1 MGIESRIDA
10 CLKREGGFAVPTV
23 LLLIVGV
30 FSIAMA
36 GALVSMS
43 AQRGAIRDA
52 DTKAAL
58 AAAEA
63 GANQALL
70 RYNRYA
76 PTPAASCV
84 VSSSG
89 SLGLAAPAA
98 SGWCSPVTGITNE
111 GSFEYHTAPTPGRV
125 EIVSTGESNGVTR
138 RIEVAAES
146 VSGQGIFSTATVKSR
161 ENISLNA
168 NAEIR
173 ANAATNGG
181 MTLDSNAKLCGTG
194 SIGVGQS
201 ISLTS
206 NAQHYADTNCTGTG
220 TTIQKPLTLPA
231 VNQGDAATVND
242 NARFFSQ
249 DLRTGGSKVQW
260 CAALP
265 CPSGLIPRQLDL
277 KQNSSVTLGGSIYS
291 FCKLTMESNTAIYVA
306 PGSRV
311 TIFFDSPEACGLP
324 PNSVQMKLSSN
335 SRITATGGG
344 AANAAFLFV
353 GSDTVPTR
361 IELNSNTQVA
371 GACEQN
377 FVIYAPRTDF
387 SFDSNSTYC
396 GAVAGKSIEMKSN
409 AKLYIDS
416 AAKDF
421 VLPNTAPHYEQSS
434 FIECGGPAGT
444 PPDAGC

>member
-1 MGIESRIDA
+1 MGIERRIDA

-36 GALVSMS
+36 GAIVSMS
-43 AQRGAIRDA
+43 AQRGAIRDS
-52 DTKAAL
+52 DSKAAL

-63 GANQALL
+63 GTNQALM
-70 RYNRYA
+70 RYNRY
-76 PTPAASCV
+76 PAMGATSCV
-84 VSSSG
+84 VSSGG

-98 SGWCSPVTGITNE
+98 TGWCSPVAGVTNE
-111 GSFEYHTAPTPGRV
+111 GSFEYHVAPTPGRV

-138 RIEVAAES
+138 RVVVAAES
-146 VSGQGIFSTATVKSR
+146 VSGQGIFSAATVKSR
-161 ENISLNA
+161 ENITLDSNA
-168 NAEIR
+168 QIR

-181 MTLDSNAKLCGTG
+181 MTLASNAKLCGTG

-242 NARFFSQ
+242 NARFFGQ
-249 DLRTGGSKVQW
+249 DLRTGGSKVSW
-260 CAALP
+260 V
-265 CPSGLIPRQLDL
+265 PSTRTMSLS
-277 KQNSSVTLGGSIYS
+277 QNSSLTLGGQIYS
-291 FCKLTMESNTAIYVA
+291 FCKLTMSSNTAIYVA

-311 TIFFDSPEACGLP
+311 TIFFDSPENCGLP
-324 PNSVQMKLSSN
+324 PNTVQLKLSSN
-335 SRITATGGG
+335 SRITATDGG

-396 GAVAGKSIEMKSN
+396 GAVAGKSIHMDSN
-409 AKLYIDS
+409 AKLYIDN
-416 AAKDF
+416 AAKNF

>member
-1 MGIESRIDA
+1 MGIERRIDA

-36 GALVSMS
+36 GAIVSMS

-63 GANQALL
+63 GTNQALM
-70 RYNRYA
+70 RYNRY
-76 PTPAASCV
+76 PATGATSCV
-84 VSSSG
+84 VSSGG

-98 SGWCSPVTGITNE
+98 TGWCSPVAGVTNE
-111 GSFEYHTAPTPGRV
+111 GSFEYHVAPTPGRV

-138 RIEVAAES
+138 RTVVAAES
-146 VSGQGIFSTATVKSR
+146 VSGQGIFSTSTVKSR
-161 ENISLNA
+161 ENITLDSNA
-168 NAEIR
+168 QIR

-181 MTLDSNAKLCGTG
+181 MSLASNAKLCGTG

-242 NARFFSQ
+242 NARFFGQ
-249 DLRTGGSKVQW
+249 DLRTGGSKVTW
-260 CAALP
+260 V
-265 CPSGLIPRQLDL
+265 PSTRTMSLD
-277 KQNSSVTLGGSIYS
+277 QNSSLTLGGQIYS
-291 FCKLTMESNTAIYVA
+291 FCKLTMSSNTAIYVA

-311 TIFFDSPEACGLP
+311 TIFFDSPENCGLP
-324 PNSVQMKLSSN
+324 ANSVQLKLSSN

-387 SFDSNSTYC
+387 WFDSNSTYC
-396 GAVAGKSIEMKSN
+396 GAVAGKSIHMDSN
-409 AKLYIDS
+409 AKLYIDN
-416 AAKDF
+416 AAKNF

>member
-1 MGIESRIDA
+1 MGAERRIDA

-23 LLLIVGV
+23 LMMIVGV

-70 RYNRYA
+70 RYNRFA
-76 PTPAASCV
+76 PTNANSCV

-89 SLGLAAPAA
+89 TLGLAAPAGT
-98 SGWCSPVTGITNE
+98 GWCSPVTGTTND
-111 GSFEYHTAPTPGRV
+111 GTFEYHASPTPGEI
-125 EIVSTGESNGVTR
+125 EIVSTGVSNGVTR
-138 RIEVAAES
+138 RIEVAANS
-146 VSGQGIFSTATVKSR
+146 VSGQGIFSTSTVKSR
-161 ENISLNA
+161 ENITLDSNA
-168 NAEIR
+168 QIR

-181 MTLDSNAKLCGTG
+181 MNLASNAKLCGTG
-194 SIGVGQS
+194 SVGVGQS
-201 ISLTS
+201 LNLVS
-206 NAQHYADTNCTGTG
+206 NAQHHADPACTGTG
-220 TTIQKPLTLPA
+220 TTTEKPLTLPA
-231 VNQGDAATVND
+231 VNQGNAATVND

-249 DLRTGGSKVQW
+249 DLRTGGTRVTW
-260 CAALP
+260 VPETRTMEL
-265 CPSGLIPRQLDL
+265 R
-277 KQNSSVTLGGSIYS
+277 QNSSLTLGGSVYS
-291 FCKLTMESNTAIYVA
+291 FCKLTMSSNTAIYVA
-306 PGSRV
+306 PGATV

-324 PNSVQMKLSSN
+324 ANTEQLRLSSN
-335 SRITATGGG
+335 ARITASGGG
-344 AANAAFLFV
+344 PSNVALLFV

-361 IELNSNTQVA
+361 ISLNSNTQVA

-387 SFDSNSTYC
+387 YFDSNSTYC
-396 GAVAGKSIEMKSN
+396 GAVAGKSIHMDSN
-409 AKLYIDS
+409 AKLYTDS

-421 VLPNTAPHYEQSS
+421 VLPNTAPHYELSS
-434 FIECGGPAGT
+434 FIECGGPAGN